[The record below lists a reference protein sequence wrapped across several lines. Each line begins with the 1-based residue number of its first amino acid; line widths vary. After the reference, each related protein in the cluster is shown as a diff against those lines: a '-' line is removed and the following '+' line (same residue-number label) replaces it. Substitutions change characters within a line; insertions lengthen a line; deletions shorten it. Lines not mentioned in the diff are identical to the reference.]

1 VEQIES
7 RRRTLRASWPLATLV
22 GLAIWPGCGVQ
33 TKSIAQ
39 VQIAG
44 GNASQGKQDLQ
55 KYGCGTCHEIAGVPT
70 ARGKVGPPLTGIANR
85 RVIAGYLANE
95 PDNMTHWIQHPQQVA
110 PGNDM
115 PEMGV
120 TEDDARDIAA
130 YLYSLK

>member
-1 VEQIES
+1 VKRQCEALRS
-7 RRRTLRASWPLATLV
+7 RRSGLPLLLL
-22 GLAIWPGCGVQ
+22 LALALWSGCGVQ

-55 KYGCGTCHEIAGVPT
+55 KYGCVTCHEIAGVPN
-70 ARGKVGPPLTGIANR
+70 AHGKVGPPLTGIADR

-120 TEDDARDIAA
+120 SDEDARDIAS